1 MQENALYNKRSYG
14 QQPSNNNTT
23 KMTTRSGLS
32 LAQAPPLSVP
42 LRFFLTAP
50 LFGILTAVVFIGYG
64 PDTLLS
70 RWTPATLAATHLI
83 ALGYITL
90 IMVGAISQMLPVL
103 TGSPMPR
110 PLLVST
116 IIHILL
122 TLGALV
128 LAGGLLLENNP
139 AIQLSVFFLGAGFL
153 LFTVVNIFSLTQAKT
168 HNSTVSGMWLA
179 VGSLVVAVVLGL
191 RLAAEHIW
199 NFDTGLSKS
208 WTDVHL
214 AWGLIGWMG
223 VLVIGV
229 AYEVV
234 PMFQMTPRYP
244 QWMQRWLTKLILTGL
259 VLWASLSLLPI
270 VEPATQTLLM
280 GALSSALAAGLALFA
295 GTTLYLQRRRR
306 RRLKDVTLR
315 FWNLAMYSLLACS
328 LLWMAG
334 QLWPALANWHG
345 FGYLLGILF
354 IAGFVVSVVNG
365 MLYKIVPFLI
375 WLHLQSQNR
384 ARIKLPNMKEI
395 IQDRWTLR
403 QFYLHGLSLLL
414 LLGGVFEPLWF
425 LYPLAIFFAFSSL
438 LLFLNIY
445 SALSVYKKVRGQQE
459 NRG

>member
-1 MQENALYNKRSYG
+1 
-14 QQPSNNNTT
+14 
-23 KMTTRSGLS
+23 MTTRSGLS

-50 LFGILTAVVFIGYG
+50 LFGILTALVFIGYG
-64 PDTLLS
+64 PDTLLN

-83 ALGYITL
+83 ALGYISL
-90 IMVGAISQMLPVL
+90 VIVGAISQMLPVL

-116 IIHILL
+116 LIHILL
-122 TLGALV
+122 TLGTLV
-128 LAGGLLLENNP
+128 LASGLLLDYNP

-153 LFTVVNIFSLTQAKT
+153 LFIAVNTFSLARAKAR
-168 HNSTVSGMWLA
+168 NSTVSGMWLA
-179 VGSLVVAVVLGL
+179 VGSLMVAIVLGL
-191 RLAAEHIW
+191 RLAAEHIGS
-199 NFDTGLSKS
+199 FDTGLSKS

-244 QWMQRWLTKLILTGL
+244 QWMQRWLTKLILAGL
-259 VLWASLSLLPI
+259 VLWACLSLLPI
-270 VEPATQTLLM
+270 AESVTQTLLM
-280 GALSSALAAGLALFA
+280 SALSSALAAGLALFA

-306 RRLKDVTLR
+306 RRIKDVTLR
-315 FWNLAMYSLLACS
+315 FWHLAMYSLLACT

-334 QLWPALANWHG
+334 QLWPALANWHR

-354 IAGFVVSVVNG
+354 IAGFVISVVNG

-375 WLHLQSQNR
+375 WLHLQGQNN

-395 IQDRWTLR
+395 ILERWALR
-403 QFYLHGLSLLL
+403 QFYLHGLSMLFLLCS
-414 LLGGVFEPLWF
+414 VFKPLWF
-425 LYPLAIFFAFSSL
+425 LYPLAILFAFSSL
-438 LLFLNIY
+438 SLFLNIY
-445 SALSVYKKVRGQQE
+445 SALRMYKKVRAHQE
-459 NRG
+459 NSG